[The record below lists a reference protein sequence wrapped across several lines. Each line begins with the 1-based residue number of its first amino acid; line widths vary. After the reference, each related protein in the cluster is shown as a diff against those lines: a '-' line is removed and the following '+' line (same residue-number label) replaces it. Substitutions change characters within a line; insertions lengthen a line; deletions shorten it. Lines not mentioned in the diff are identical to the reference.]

1 MDEFFDDSFQTHDMK
16 LREPFFTEMLEGRKT
31 VEIRLNDEKRQRIM
45 IGDFVSFRLP
55 EEEDERGLKLIVA
68 EVIALHRYVSFA
80 QFFDT
85 ELKEKSGFS
94 AYTKEEAVQKMR
106 EFYSIDE
113 EERYGVLGIELQVI

>member
-45 IGDFVSFRLP
+45 IGDFVSFTLP

-68 EVIALHRYVSFA
+68 EVIALHRYASFA
-80 QFFDT
+80 ELFDT
-85 ELKEKSGFS
+85 ELKDKSGFS

-106 EFYSIDE
+106 EFYFIDE
-113 EERYGVLGIELQVI
+113 EERYGVLGIELQVV